1 MSSSTFAPPLSAIA
15 DDGQM
20 SDAHPRAGGP
30 ARRRSFTPEQKLAH
44 LAAYEQACQEQQGG
58 AYLRREGLYSSLISE
73 WRRMRDAG
81 VLEGKAADEA
91 VGRPSAEQAEIARLR
106 RQLAASQQKLA
117 TTETAL
123 DIMGKAHALLE
134 PVSYTHL
141 TLPTTPYV

>member
-30 ARRRSFTPEQKLAH
+30 ARRRSFTPEQNLAH

-134 PVSYTHL
+134 QISESADTEQPRKKR
-141 TLPTTPYV
+141 